1 MSIINAIRNKIIF
14 WIFACVKQDRK
25 YEKNYL
31 KLVA

>member
-1 MSIINAIRNKIIF
+1 MSVINAIRNKLVLR
-14 WIFACVKQDRK
+14 IFACVNQNRP